1 MGKVLVIIY
10 IFSVFGFFA
19 CNNNQQI
26 VNANISETKYSEDSL
41 SIQAGKKW
49 IKENIESYFNNDPN
63 FLKGFSFLCSKQYFE
78 FKQDATNIDL
88 DGGMTEQAFKT
99 KWGRRYSKYAGI
111 GNGFMISQTD
121 FGKIELIKIEFRNQ
135 TEMEGLLYNV
145 LIIDKTFKSKF
156 ERQVLLI
163 KDGNSFLIDDVLE
176 ISDSFGK

>member
-1 MGKVLVIIY
+1 MRKLLDIIY
-10 IFSVFGFFA
+10 IFSVFCFFA
-19 CNNNQQI
+19 CNNNQQTD
-26 VNANISETKYSEDSL
+26 NSNIREIKCSEDSL

-49 IKENIESYFNNDPN
+49 IKKNIESYFNNDAN
-63 FLKGFSFLCSKQYFE
+63 FLKGFSVLCSKQYYE

-88 DGGMTEQAFKT
+88 DGGMTEHTFKT

-121 FGKIELIKIEFRNQ
+121 FGKIELIKIEFRNR
-135 TEMEGLLYNV
+135 TEMGGLLYNV

-156 ERQVLLI
+156 ERQVVLI

-176 ISDSFGK
+176 ISDSFEK